1 MQTEEAELLALTE
14 DSSAHDLN
22 RTAILIDLSSIPHIN
37 DPIFFRTLIAR
48 IDVVPKDGNSQM
60 FRLAHHIVAI
70 VTASEQTHLAVHAV
84 DRLDT
89 FLKRSG
95 RGAARHQEFNLKT
108 EAGKLAKICR
118 KLMSEI
124 DNTRQPNRDSGEL
137 QSFMRLFESLRNA
150 DISNLV
156 REQTIWD
163 LSSLHQPTTLASA
176 LTVSIDALDDMFG
189 QNIRANPWLFE
200 KVIEVVDIR
209 MLDHL
214 VEDRLKAGKAYT
226 VNVNSTVVIE
236 KELDTAFAD
245 IPMSTRKRII
255 LEVPYVEALHERAEF
270 DRMVAD
276 LEHEEFPIALDGV
289 RWTSLPKLEV
299 PPERF
304 TYLKVMWDRHLT
316 PGSETDWATFS
327 EAVTKLSPKRIILYN
342 CVDEAAIP
350 ALAALGITLFQGR
363 GVDDFI
369 RRDRVELLRA
379 KENAE
384 QPERLAD
391 ETSRTGSKKGI
402 LGRILG
408 G

>member
-14 DSSAHDLN
+14 DSSAIKAGL
-22 RTAILIDLSSIPHIN
+22 TTILIDLSSIPHID

-48 IDVVPKDGNSQM
+48 IDAVPNDGKSRM
-60 FRLAHHIVAI
+60 YRLSHHFLAI
-70 VTASEQTHLAVHAV
+70 VTPDDQTDIAVQAV

-95 RGAARHQEFNLKT
+95 RGSAPHQEFSLST
-108 EAGKLAKICR
+108 EPGKVAKICR

-124 DNTRQPNRDSGEL
+124 DRTRDANSDSGEL

-163 LSSLHQPTTLASA
+163 LTDLHKPISLASA

-189 QNIRANPWLFE
+189 QDIRANPWLFE

-214 VEDRLKAGKAYT
+214 IEDRLKADKTYT
-226 VNVNSTVVIE
+226 VNVNSTVVLE
-236 KELDTAFAD
+236 KELDEAFAD
-245 IPMSTRKRII
+245 IPISTRKRII
-255 LEVPYVEALHERAEF
+255 LEVPYVEALHERDEF
-270 DRMVAD
+270 DRMVNE
-276 LEHEEFPIALDGV
+276 LEHEKFPIALDGV
-289 RWTSLPKLEV
+289 RWTSLTKLEV

-304 TYLKVMWDRHLT
+304 IYLKVMWDRHLT
-316 PGSETDWATFS
+316 PGNETEWATFA
-327 EAVTKLSPKRIILYN
+327 ERVEKLGPARFILYN

-350 ALAALGITLFQGR
+350 DLTALGITLFQGR
-363 GVDDFI
+363 GVENFI
-369 RRDRVELLRA
+369 RRDRIELLHA
-379 KENAE
+379 HEADQQE
-384 QPERLAD
+384 ERLAD
-391 ETSRTGSKKGI
+391 ETSKIAGKKGI
-402 LGRILG
+402 FGKILG